1 MSRDFIGQAIVVH
14 MNRLKG
20 DTGFPFQWLLPLLFF
35 FIGLIYVYAV
45 PHFEAPDNI
54 PHVGMIKWIAEQREL
69 PVQSADHEHLYGQEA
84 SQPPLYYLL
93 MAPIWSVFD
102 TSDFDDLFRPNPLAV
117 VGHPS
122 RLGNRNRVF
131 YRQPYPPN
139 LSGTSLAL
147 YIVRLATLGMA
158 TVTVAA
164 VYQAART
171 ILPQKTG
178 FAVLA
183 TALAAFNSQFLFIS
197 ASISN
202 DNLVTMF
209 AALICWQAL
218 LMLRDGFQ
226 TRRSL
231 LLALL
236 IALASLAKLG
246 GLVLGV
252 AVVLAGLWL
261 FIRTRNLRGFIYLVA
276 AIIVIWLLIA
286 GWWFLRNLM
295 LYDELFGTATM
306 LDFYGRRII
315 TLQRLLLKEFEG
327 FRISF
332 WGLFGSFTILTHKVH
347 YFVMDVLSA
356 ISAVGLIVFLA
367 INRRNRAMMAF
378 VLFLS
383 VLLAMGSAA
392 LIWWTQQTT
401 ASTGRLIFP
410 YITSISLLMAMGL
423 NALRIPPLLVW
434 LPMLCFSLV
443 APFVYIKP
451 NYDHPPQVENLPDSA
466 VSTYLRWQDITLI
479 GYEIPPQQ
487 RWSPG
492 DEIPITLYWQPLAQS
507 TESHALFISLLDSS
521 GNALAT
527 LDAFPGWGTLPTIWW
542 QPDVIYKDD
551 YILKIPTTAKAFS
564 AVRLHIGW
572 YRFPNG
578 SNIRPT
584 LESGEKSGSFFIP
597 VGAFVRGQARQAL
610 GANSIANG
618 TVFGDAIKLNAYR
631 FTLGHILE
639 LEWEVINE
647 ISGDWRV
654 FAIVLT
660 EPFQSNSSFV
670 VLLQKDAAAPVPVDY
685 LGEMET
691 FVTLHEFDVPAG
703 YAGEHGIYVGW
714 YNDEIGARLAVPYQA
729 DMLKLP
735 TVNFYRTAE

>member
-102 TSDFDDLFRPNPLAV
+102 TSDFDDFFRPNPLAV

-261 FIRTRNLRGFIYLVA
+261 FIRTRNLRGFH
-276 AIIVIWLLIA
+276 LL
-286 GWWFLRNLM
+286 
-295 LYDELFGTATM
+295 
-306 LDFYGRRII
+306 GRRYHSDMAAHRR
-315 TLQRLLLKEFEG
+315 LVVSPKPYALRRALRYCHYARLLWQTNHHSATPAFEG
-327 FRISF
+327 VR
-332 WGLFGSFTILTHKVH
+332 GLSHQFLGFVWLVH
-347 YFVMDVLSA
+347 HSYSQ
-356 ISAVGLIVFLA
+356 G
-367 INRRNRAMMAF
+367 
-378 VLFLS
+378 
-383 VLLAMGSAA
+383 
-392 LIWWTQQTT
+392 
-401 ASTGRLIFP
+401 
-410 YITSISLLMAMGL
+410 SLLCNGC
-423 NALRIPPLLVW
+423 ALR
-434 LPMLCFSLV
+434 
-443 APFVYIKP
+443 
-451 NYDHPPQVENLPDSA
+451 D
-466 VSTYLRWQDITLI
+466 
-479 GYEIPPQQ
+479 
-487 RWSPG
+487 
-492 DEIPITLYWQPLAQS
+492 
-507 TESHALFISLLDSS
+507 
-521 GNALAT
+521 
-527 LDAFPGWGTLPTIWW
+527 
-542 QPDVIYKDD
+542 
-551 YILKIPTTAKAFS
+551 
-564 AVRLHIGW
+564 
-572 YRFPNG
+572 
-578 SNIRPT
+578 
-584 LESGEKSGSFFIP
+584 
-597 VGAFVRGQARQAL
+597 
-610 GANSIANG
+610 
-618 TVFGDAIKLNAYR
+618 
-631 FTLGHILE
+631 
-639 LEWEVINE
+639 
-647 ISGDWRV
+647 
-654 FAIVLT
+654 
-660 EPFQSNSSFV
+660 
-670 VLLQKDAAAPVPVDY
+670 
-685 LGEMET
+685 
-691 FVTLHEFDVPAG
+691 
-703 YAGEHGIYVGW
+703 
-714 YNDEIGARLAVPYQA
+714 
-729 DMLKLP
+729 
-735 TVNFYRTAE
+735 